1 MCTMLLCQQVETGGG
16 EEVAE
21 ILDAREG
28 GGESSG
34 SEAELLLVV
43 GIDQPQLPVDD
54 AEMAGAECFL
64 KPFDGCP
71 AAFDVEQFGDGTLVL
86 FGQVAQDGCIKP
98 VGQQMNERQLGAP
111 PALAYLLVS
120 AKRHLPSRKGSKE
133 NSLLFQKVADVGE
146 EGLFRSNVL
155 YHIVQDDDV
164 VFFLFVFGN
173 RGFEKVGADESALL
187 LVPGKEVMGLVNAA
201 LCEGNSGNCA
211 AEPGKGK

>member
-71 AAFDVEQFGDGTLVL
+71 AAFDVEQLVRRWYPRSL
-86 FGQVAQDGCIKP
+86 WP
-98 VGQQMNERQLGAP
+98 SGA
-111 PALAYLLVS
+111 
-120 AKRHLPSRKGSKE
+120 GW
-133 NSLLFQKVADVGE
+133 
-146 EGLFRSNVL
+146 L
-155 YHIVQDDDV
+155 Y
-164 VFFLFVFGN
+164 
-173 RGFEKVGADESALL
+173 KACWAADE
-187 LVPGKEVMGLVNAA
+187 
-201 LCEGNSGNCA
+201 
-211 AEPGKGK
+211 